1 MEHDAPEDRYETRI
15 EDGIVYLDGE
25 RGRLEVG
32 RLETVVD
39 AVGGETYTIQYDAQA
54 VSLYDWLDDEDETL
68 EIDVRETLSAYP
80 LPASV
85 VHTIAEKPLD
95 GHPTPARTAYFA
107 DVLTRIWDGK
117 GEADAID
124 GLTRDHGRR
133 G

>member
-1 MEHDAPEDRYETRI
+1 MERDAPEGRYETRI

-32 RLETVVD
+32 PVQTVVD
-39 AVGGETYTIQYDAQA
+39 AVGSETYTIHYGTQA
-54 VSLYDWLDDEDETL
+54 VSLYDWLDDEGETL

-80 LPASV
+80 LPAPV
-85 VHTIAEKPLD
+85 VHAIAGKPLE

-124 GLTRDHGRR
+124 
-133 G
+133 